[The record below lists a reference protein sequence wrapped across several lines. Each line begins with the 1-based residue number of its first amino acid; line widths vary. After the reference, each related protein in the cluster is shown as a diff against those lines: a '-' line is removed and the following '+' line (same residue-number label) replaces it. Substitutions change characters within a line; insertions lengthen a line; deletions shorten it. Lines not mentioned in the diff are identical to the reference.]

1 MDTELKREII
11 LDHYQ
16 NPRNKGLIE
25 DDSYIKINM
34 NNDSCIDEVNLMV
47 KLNNGVI
54 EDIKFEGES
63 CAICT
68 SSTSIMIETLIG
80 KTIDEAR
87 NIYLNY
93 YKMLNGEDYDAE
105 VIGDAIVYDDISKQP
120 NRQKCALLGWWGIE
134 KIINDENEKK

>member
-1 MDTELKREII
+1 
-11 LDHYQ
+11 
-16 NPRNKGLIE
+16 
-25 DDSYIKINM
+25 M

-134 KIINDENEKK
+134 KIINDENDKK

>member
-16 NPRNKGLIE
+16 NPRNKGLID
-25 DDSYIKINM
+25 DDSYIKVNM

-47 KLNNGVI
+47 KLNNGII

-93 YKMLNGEDYDAE
+93 YKMLNGEEYDADI
-105 VIGDAIVYDDISKQP
+105 IGDAIVYDDISKQP

-134 KIINDENEKK
+134 KIINDENNKN